1 MIETSGCICRPR
13 AASQWWVP
21 IILQRLSNLLVLASL
36 LGVCPAW
43 ADGPDDD
50 YLQIY
55 GLIQQAD
62 ELNTGG
68 KTAPAVAQY
77 EQAKAALEKFKSNYP
92 YWNVKLV
99 AYRLNYVA
107 QKIAALTEKPPP
119 VAAGPAAGGA
129 PEAKPAVNSGT
140 QDSKMQVKLLEPGA
154 EPRKVL
160 RLHPKPGD
168 KQTLALTIKMN
179 MESKIGEMQTPAMK
193 IPAMKMNLEATVN
206 SVAENGDISYDIAM
220 GDFSVADE
228 PGGTPAVAEAMK
240 AALAGIKGMSGSGMI
255 SSRGF
260 SKKADF
266 KTPTDSNPQAHQLM
280 DQMKD
285 LYSQFAVSLPDEAV
299 GSGAR
304 WEVRLPIKT
313 QGMTIDQT
321 IAYEVVR
328 IEGDSLTA
336 KSTIVQQ
343 AANQKVQ
350 NPAMP
355 GVKLD
360 LTKMTGRATNEL
372 TFDLAKLLPIAGSAR
387 DHTETAMAMNMGG
400 QKQPMTMKM
409 DMEVQFESK

>member
-1 MIETSGCICRPR
+1 MSETRGQICCKS
-13 AASQWWVP
+13 AAPKRRVHVN
-21 IILQRLSNLLVLASL
+21 LQRFSGLLVLALL
-36 LGVCPAW
+36 LGVLPAR
-43 ADGPDDD
+43 AEGPDDE

-55 GLIQQAD
+55 SLIQQAD
-62 ELNTGG
+62 DLNTDG
-68 KTAPAVAQY
+68 KPAPAKAKY
-77 EQAKAALEKFKSNYP
+77 EEAKAALTSFKTNYP

-99 AYRLNYVA
+99 SYRLNYVA
-107 QKIAALTEKPPP
+107 QKVAALSQKPPT
-119 VAAGPAAGGA
+119 VAAGATTPGA
-129 PEAKPAVNSGT
+129 PEAQPEAKAAAETST
-140 QDSKMQVKLLEPGA
+140 TQVKLLEPGA
-154 EPRKVL
+154 EPRQVL

-179 MESKIGEMQTPAMK
+179 MESKMGEVETPAMK
-193 IPAMKMNLEATVN
+193 IPAIKMNLEATVK
-206 SVAENGDISYDIAM
+206 SVAENGDITCDLVM
-220 GDFSVADE
+220 GDLSVSDE

-240 AALAGIKGMSGSGMI
+240 AAFSGIKGISRSGII

-266 KTPTDSNPQAHQLM
+266 KTPADSNPQARQLM

-285 LYSQFAVSLPDEAV
+285 LYSQFAISLPEEAV
-299 GSGAR
+299 GPGAK
-304 WEVRLPIKT
+304 WEVRLPIKA

-321 IAYEVVR
+321 VTYEVVR
-328 IEGDSLTA
+328 IEGDTLTT

-360 LTKMTGRATNEL
+360 LTKMTGRGTNEL

-409 DMEVQFESK
+409 DVAIQFESK